1 MNSLLLTTLA
11 RGLIGVL
18 LIISLYLLYRG
29 HNEPGGGFIGGLVAA
44 VAFAL
49 AAKGLGIDT
58 AKKML
63 RLDPRTIIGLGML
76 TALASGMVAMLKG
89 EPIFTGQWMFVG
101 LDAEGNGG
109 FPLSNVL
116 FFDIGVYLIVV
127 GATMLFFFCL
137 EEPES

>member
-11 RGLIGVL
+11 RGLIGVMF
-18 LIISLYLLYRG
+18 IISLYLLYRG

-49 AAKGLGIDT
+49 AAKGLGQDV
-58 AKKML
+58 ARKML
-63 RLDPRTIIGLGML
+63 RFKPRLIIATGML
-76 TALASGMVAMLKG
+76 TAFASGTYSILNDQPV
-89 EPIFTGQWMFVG
+89 FTGQWWFP
-101 LDAEGNGG
+101 GG
-109 FPLSNVL
+109 FPISTVM

-137 EEPES
+137 EEPEK